1 MVWAVATAGG
11 EGQTVAQQTVATLR
25 ALESNL
31 AAAGASKHS
40 IVDATVYLSDI
51 ATKAEMDGVW
61 NEWIPPGAWPCRA
74 CVGVDLAPGDLV
86 EIKVT
91 AMPE

>member
-11 EGQTVAQQTVATLR
+11 EGQTVAQQTAATLR

-31 AAAGASKHS
+31 IAAGASKHT

-51 ATKAEMDGVW
+51 AKKAEMDTVW
-61 NEWIPPGAWPCRA
+61 NDWIPPGAWPCRA

-86 EIKVT
+86 EVKVS
-91 AMPE
+91 ALAE

>member
-11 EGQTVAQQTVATLR
+11 QGRTVREQTVATLR
-25 ALESNL
+25 ALDSNL

-40 IVDATVYLSDI
+40 ILDATVYLSDI
-51 ATKAEMDGVW
+51 ATKAEMDAVW
-61 NEWIPPGAWPCRA
+61 NEWIPAGAWPCRA

-86 EIKVT
+86 EIKV
-91 AMPE
+91 AALSG